1 MDEPRKT
8 IIATLKAVRLG
19 QLTAEQAVAIL
30 KLAGVDPGEM
40 LTELHAHLPP
50 QVASTQN
57 PFKDDADE
65 DERLTALLSDGDR
78 VARAVSVFEPAEAGD
93 SSPMSLEF
101 PEEAPQSGIS
111 LDTRTLLSLEGGG
124 GGGPGGAAPIRSRL
138 VQDAA
143 RYEIKREFARGGMG
157 RILLSRDLDVG
168 RDVAL
173 KELLPE
179 LVGGGTRVGTRAMGS
194 AGGAETDE
202 TGERFLRE
210 AKVTGQLEHPN
221 IVPVYEIGER
231 DDSSVYYTMKY
242 VRGKTMA
249 ARLREIRKDEKLS
262 DEQKNQE
269 RLKLLDAFV
278 AMCNAIAFAHSR
290 GVIHR
295 DIKPE
300 NVMLGDFGE
309 TMLLDWGLARV
320 KNQKDFAV
328 KNRPKERNI
337 SDSLRESADASK
349 TQDGYI
355 IGTPAYMPPEQG
367 RGDQEEVDEMSD
379 IYSLGSVL
387 YEILAG
393 TPPYEGPTA
402 GLVLQAM
409 LTSPPA
415 PIQGKNRF
423 APRELVAVCEKAMAR
438 DKKDRFRS
446 AMEFSLQVQAFREGR
461 SLSVYQYSARELLAR
476 YVKRHKATVAVIAI
490 GALLVLAGGIYAAG
504 TLLNETVLAQAAR
517 RGAEEARDTAALA
530 LEAAQ
535 REKQRERE
543 LTVAAQK
550 RREQELRERAHT
562 IKALRKTSE
571 GIRLGPLS
579 DDARERVARYES
591 SAEGRSLGAAELR
604 ENQVLLASLVGYIS
618 AKENLL
624 ALLSGA
630 DTAALPEAAGIDVL
644 ADARELERIRILT
657 AKLAVYSGDFA
668 LSVYI
673 LGGVSSGE
681 NQREKQAVLD
691 AGKRQLGVHRAAVE
705 AALADVAAG
714 LQRPER
720 PKDAPALADY
730 VNQLAALR
738 DSQTVTLLSQALA
751 PMQARAEAGNN
762 EWTAAE
768 HDTVRLVL
776 RVLGRIDLPSES
788 VPVLARFLP
797 VIKEPELLVEC
808 GLALCETRSPEAFEP
823 LAEIGRYRFNY
834 IWENVEKKFALVPL
848 PLSAL
853 KPATATEFHKR
864 SLARRARG
872 DFEGAIADC
881 TSGLALDPKQD
892 LLLIARSFA
901 RRAKGDFEGALQ
913 DLSAAIDMNSSQLAR
928 ALVARGNC
936 LRQMGDIDRA
946 MADFTRSVDLDPRN
960 PTPYIARGLCRR
972 DGGDLNGA
980 LADFSVALDFDS
992 RRAQTWTYRGEAKS
1006 YLGDLSGAIDD
1017 FTRAIS
1023 CNPEFAE
1030 AFTLRGMLE
1039 RNRGRFSES
1048 IHDLTH
1054 ASRLN
1059 PGDPRNYAWRA
1070 QSEFGNDD
1078 LVGAINSC
1086 TRAIELDSN
1095 AWQAWYYRGIT
1106 HLQLDQRRKSASI
1119 TQTTGPQP
1127 ALDEQAKTAALRAAV
1142 ADISRAHE
1150 CNPVDFLVPLILGD
1164 SLAQLGDRY
1173 FEIGNTQAARVA
1185 WQKSIDVLSNLK
1197 RRNPYGAHY
1206 YNNPLSLA
1214 KAEQGIVSA
1223 RARLNAGQDAVTALD
1238 LIGRA
1243 GARAALSTDAAPEQR
1258 VALLRQSM
1266 ADLEKVRSMLGAAEA
1281 SKLKEELAEL
1291 KWQVLRAL
1299 AAGGFCL
1306 DALALFAELD
1316 NPQIAAAGLYDAAC
1330 ASARLAGQ
1338 YEAALVQ
1345 RLGDS
1350 EAHRNELEYA
1360 INAQPAAARNTE
1372 RDARLNVSAALLK
1385 RAYEAGFGDVG
1396 QALRDPDLA
1405 RVRADA
1411 RWPDLVAQLNEI
1423 VKNSNG
1429 AVAAR
1434 SEGVVVA
1441 NAVLSS
1447 SLADKAGIKEHD
1459 VIWSVN
1465 GNRVIDLVS
1474 IKNALLLGKP
1484 GESLTLVLRRYK
1496 FDAEGNFAL
1505 KLGADG
1511 KPLRDAT
1518 GYAQWEFDERQ
1529 LTLKRGTVKSLGFMA
1544 PGSITGIGIGVVP
1557 APPKG

>member
-78 VARAVSVFEPAEAGD
+78 VARAVSVFEPAETGD
-93 SSPMSLEF
+93 HSPMSLEF

-179 LVGGGTRVGTRAMGS
+179 LVSGGTRAMGS

-328 KNRPKERNI
+328 KNRPRERNI

-367 RGDQEEVDEMSD
+367 RGDQEEVDEKSD

-415 PIQGKNRF
+415 PIQGKNKF
-423 APRELVAVCEKAMAR
+423 APRELVAVCERAMAR

-461 SLSVYQYSARELLAR
+461 SLSVYQYSARELVTR
-476 YVKRHKATVAVIAI
+476 YIKRNKATVAVVAI
-490 GALLVLAGGIYAAG
+490 GALLVLAGGMYAAG

-535 REKQRERE
+535 REQQRERE
-543 LTVAAQK
+543 LTTAAQK

-571 GIRLGPLS
+571 SIRLGPLS

-591 SAEGRSLGAAELR
+591 SPEGRTPGAAELR

-624 ALLSGA
+624 ALLAGA
-630 DTAALPEAAGIDVL
+630 DTASLPEAAGIDVS
-644 ADARELERIRILT
+644 ADARELERTRILT
-657 AKLAVYSGDFA
+657 AKLSVYSGDFA
-668 LSVYI
+668 LSAYI
-673 LGGVSSGE
+673 LGGVTSIE

-691 AGKRQLGVHRAAVE
+691 AGKRLLGVHRAAIE

-720 PKDAPALADY
+720 PKEAPTLADN
-730 VNQLAALR
+730 VEQLASFR
-738 DSQTVTLLSQALA
+738 DHQTVALLDQALA
-751 PMQARAEAGNN
+751 PMQKRAEAGNN

-768 HDTVRLVL
+768 YDTVRLVL

-808 GLALCETRSPEAFEP
+808 ALALCETRSPEAFEP

-834 IWENVEKKFALVPL
+834 IWESVEKKFALVPL

-901 RRAKGDFEGALQ
+901 RRAKGDLDGALQ
-913 DLSAAIDMNSSQLAR
+913 DLSAAIEMNSSQLAR

-946 MADFTRSVDLDPRN
+946 LVDFTRSVDLDPRN

-980 LADFSVALDFDS
+980 LADFSIALDFDS

-1006 YLGDLSGAIDD
+1006 YMGDLKGAIDD
-1017 FTRAIS
+1017 YTRAIS

-1039 RNRGRFSES
+1039 RNRGRFWES
-1048 IHDLTH
+1048 IHDLTN

-1059 PGDPRNYAWRA
+1059 PGDPRNYTWRA

-1086 TRAIELDSN
+1086 TRAIELDPN

-1106 HLQLDQRRKSASI
+1106 HLQLDQRRKSSSMS
-1119 TQTTGPQP
+1119 QTTGPQP

-1150 CNPVDFLVPLILGD
+1150 CNTVDFLVPLILGD
-1164 SLAQLGDRY
+1164 SLARLGDRY
-1173 FEIGNTQAARVA
+1173 FEIGNTQAARDA
-1185 WQKSIDVLSNLK
+1185 WQRSIEVLSKLK
-1197 RRNPYGAHY
+1197 RDNPYGAHY
-1206 YNNPLSLA
+1206 YNDSLSLA
-1214 KAEQGIVSA
+1214 EAERGIDAA
-1223 RARLNAGQDAVTALD
+1223 RARLNAGEVVVSAHDFVR
-1238 LIGRA
+1238 RA
-1243 GARAALSTDAAPEQR
+1243 GAKAALASDAATEQR
-1258 VALLRQSM
+1258 VALLRQAV
-1266 ADLEKVRSMLGAAEA
+1266 ADLEKARSMPAADE
-1281 SKLKEELAEL
+1281 LKTELAEL
-1291 KWQVLRAL
+1291 KWQVFRAL

-1306 DALALFAELD
+1306 DALALIAEID
-1316 NPQIAAAGLYDAAC
+1316 SPQLAATDFFDAAC

-1345 RLGDS
+1345 RLGNSDT
-1350 EAHRNELEYA
+1350 HRNELEYA
-1360 INAQPAAARNTE
+1360 INAQPATVRDKE
-1372 RDARLNVSAALLK
+1372 RDARLNACMALLK
-1385 RAYEAGFGDVG
+1385 RAFEAGFGDIGLAV
-1396 QALRDPDLA
+1396 RDPDLA
-1405 RVRADA
+1405 TARSDA
-1411 RWPDLVAQLNEI
+1411 RWADLVAQLNEI
-1423 VKNSNG
+1423 AKNVSG
-1429 AVAAR
+1429 VSAAKA
-1434 SEGVVVA
+1434 EGVVVA
-1441 NAVLSS
+1441 NAVLAG
-1447 SLADKAGIKEHD
+1447 SLAAKAGIKEHD

-1465 GNRVIDLVS
+1465 GQRVADLIS
-1474 IKNALLLGKP
+1474 IKSALLFGKA

-1496 FDAEGNFAL
+1496 FDADGNFEL

-1511 KPLRDAT
+1511 KPLRDAQ
-1518 GYAQWEFDERQ
+1518 GHAQWDYEERT
-1529 LTLKRGTVKSLGFMA
+1529 LSLKRGTVKSLGFMA
-1544 PGSITGIGIGVVP
+1544 PESITGIGIGVVP
-1557 APPKG
+1557 APPRG